1 MILSW
6 LIQRF
11 LVASGEDGGFLV
23 MLREK
28 TRGCG
33 GKTAKGEVSVNISE
47 GNFDSGYQEPLN
59 FKILLLELNP
69 REVTRCIQSF
79 INQNINYDNFILK
92 RNYLSVP

>member
-1 MILSW
+1 MFTEYAVILSW

-11 LVASGEDGGFLV
+11 LVASGEDGGFLA

-33 GKTAKGEVSVNISE
+33 GKTAKGEGVSVNISE

-69 REVTRCIQSF
+69 REVIRDVYKALSIR
-79 INQNINYDNFILK
+79 ILTM
-92 RNYLSVP
+92 LILF